1 MEGSAIIEVGLPI
14 ALALVMIGVGLTLTM
29 DDFKEQKEQNLAV
42 IVLALV
48 AAAVV
53 VPALAFPLA
62 TVMGVPA
69 AVAVGLVLA
78 ASTPPGATSSLF
90 AYLSRGNVAVA
101 IVATALVGFLSILA
115 IPFWVN
121 LALARWGD
129 QLTTGTVTVPFMDV
143 VTLLLGIVLI
153 PVTIGLI
160 IKAKKPEL
168 ALKLERYLSVFGL
181 LVVLL
186 LIVSVFIDLG
196 DQRWPMLRAAGP
208 VSLVLGF
215 ICLGVGLLLG
225 QFAGKS
231 KSLQNSVAIAQGLIV
246 KNITLGILIG
256 LTVMNSE
263 EIATPS
269 AVFALLMFI
278 PALLL
283 VKLARG
289 WIPAPEVGPPLV
301 IVRASDAR

>member
-1 MEGSAIIEVGLPI
+1 MEGSVIIEVGLPI
-14 ALALVMIGVGLTLTM
+14 ALALVMVGVGLTLTM
-29 DDFKEQKEQNLAV
+29 DDFKEQRDKNLSV
-42 IVLALV
+42 IVLALLGS
-48 AAAVV
+48 AVI

-62 TVMGVPA
+62 TVMGAPA

-78 ASTPPGATSSLF
+78 ASTPNGATSSLF
-90 AYLSRGNVAVA
+90 SYLSRGNVAVA
-101 IVATALVGFLSILA
+101 IVATALTGFLSILA

-121 LALARWGD
+121 LALDIWGD
-129 QLTTGTVTVPFMDV
+129 DLESSNVTVPFMDV
-143 VTLLLGIVLI
+143 VGLLMAIVLV

-160 IKAKKPEL
+160 IKAKKPET
-168 ALKLERYLSVFGL
+168 ALKMERYLSLFGIA
-181 LVVLL
+181 VVLF
-186 LIVSVFIDLG
+186 LIISVFIDLG

-215 ICLGVGLLLG
+215 VCAGVGLLLG

-231 KSLQNSVAIAQGLIV
+231 KSIQNTVAIAQGLTV

-256 LTVMNSE
+256 LTVMESE

-269 AVFALLMFI
+269 AVFALLMYV

-283 VKLARG
+283 VRQARK
-289 WIPAPEVGPPLV
+289 WIPAPEIGPPLV
-301 IVRASDAR
+301 IHRASNPR